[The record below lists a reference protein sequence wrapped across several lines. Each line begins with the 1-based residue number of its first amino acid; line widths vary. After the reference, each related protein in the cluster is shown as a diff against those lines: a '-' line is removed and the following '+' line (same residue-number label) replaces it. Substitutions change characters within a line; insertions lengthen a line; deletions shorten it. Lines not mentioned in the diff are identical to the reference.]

1 MTDMDGVLGALG
13 LAAFLVIE
21 FVCFL
26 VVGIA
31 VGNIVGRRR

>member
-1 MTDMDGVLGALG
+1 MTDMDGILGALG

-26 VVGIA
+26 VIGVA
-31 VGNIVGRRR
+31 VGRIIGTRR